1 MKFKDT
7 IQEVL
12 AEQMLDNIKKN
23 SLALGKKGLAFAKS
37 ALDRSQN
44 WFGSVKDS
52 LISAVSPVAASAIL
66 VKNAISLYKANSI
79 KKVRLIFPE
88 QDWELKA
95 VTFLQKIGLVTGVY
109 ESLDDAKNFANM
121 LIKQGIKADEFVIGS
136 HGSPGL
142 LLMNRSG
149 DYYSFDNSFLDG
161 FKPLLKPNTTVFFTA
176 CHGADFLETL
186 KDAADTLGV
195 GVYGSSGIYN
205 YVTNSSENGFYYC
218 SAGEFKK
225 PTTGKTI
232 KPYFIKNKLKEI
244 DFNIEVNIKNMV
256 DKEGELTYNIFVK
269 GGVIDIPKFKNL
281 IPMDKTITAKSK
293 TYDTKS
299 STITRYYK
307 DLNNGYENHQLEPI
321 HEIMLSLPSF
331 SDMDDYTKV
340 FYSLAKG
347 FDNGQITVSVA
358 TKDGYKPLQS
368 FKSFGEPGE
377 VDNNFSLSSGM
388 CKKVSRSP
396 VSWL

>member
-23 SLALGKKGLAFAKS
+23 SLALGKKGLAFAKN
-37 ALDRSQN
+37 ALETQKGFYN
-44 WFGSVKDS
+44 SVKNK
-52 LISAVSPVAASAIL
+52 ISAMSPIAASTELLKSAINL
-66 VKNAISLYKANSI
+66 FRGNGI
-79 KKVRLIFPE
+79 KKIRLIFPDA
-88 QDWELKA
+88 DWELKA
-95 VTFLQKIGLVTGVY
+95 VTFLQKIGVVTGVY
-109 ESLDDAKNFANM
+109 ESLDDAKNYADTLVKN
-121 LIKQGIKADEFVIGS
+121 GVKADEFVIGS

-149 DYYSFDNSFLDG
+149 DYYYFDNSFLNG
-161 FKPLLKPNTTVFFTA
+161 FKPLLKSNTTVFFTA

-195 GVYGSSGIYN
+195 GVYGSSGVYN

-218 SAGEFKK
+218 SAGDYKK
-225 PTTGKTI
+225 PTTGKVI
-232 KPYFIKNKLKEI
+232 KPFVIKNKLKEI
-244 DFNIEVNIKNMV
+244 DFNIESSIKSQQ
-256 DKEGELTYNIFVK
+256 DSESELTYNIFVK

-281 IPMDKTITAKSK
+281 IPKDKTIVAKAK

-358 TKDGYKPLQS
+358 TKDGFKPLQS
-368 FKSFGEPGE
+368 FKPFGEPGE
-377 VDNNFSLSSGM
+377 VDNNFLLSSGM
-388 CKKVSRSP
+388 CKKVDRSP